1 MSVANKNATTP
12 HLDRGDER
20 VRHAAGIRGAL
31 RPFLDRLRS
40 GELGELG
47 GLPVVVGLVII
58 CTVFRA

>member
-40 GELGELG
+40 GELG